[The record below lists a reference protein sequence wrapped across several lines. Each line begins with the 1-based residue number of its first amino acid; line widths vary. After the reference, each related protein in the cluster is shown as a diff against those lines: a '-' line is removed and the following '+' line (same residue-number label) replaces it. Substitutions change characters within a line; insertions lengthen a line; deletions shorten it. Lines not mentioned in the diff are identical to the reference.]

1 MTENKNP
8 ITPQHIATAQA
19 FVPQSAVYDPSGDA
33 AALIPAQY
41 SRGSY
46 RVVYTASTGCGGAT
60 GVIGRHNLVNLQKL
74 SEKVPVDYI
83 NTNFQSD
90 KEWLGAAIPLDSQGK
105 PVPGNK
111 IAHVAQAGNDKTG
124 GSQLGMDLLK
134 HYNLSAFGKDV
145 VLVFVTDT
153 NNRRT
158 DRVVERFDS
167 TFGNSLMENVLN
179 AVKKDQAQKQPP
191 TPAKRSI

>member
-60 GVIGRHNLVNLQKL
+60 GVIGRHNLDNLQKL

>member
-1 MTENKNP
+1 VTENKNP

>member
-1 MTENKNP
+1 
-8 ITPQHIATAQA
+8 
-19 FVPQSAVYDPSGDA
+19 
-33 AALIPAQY
+33 
-41 SRGSY
+41 
-46 RVVYTASTGCGGAT
+46 
-60 GVIGRHNLVNLQKL
+60 
-74 SEKVPVDYI
+74 
-83 NTNFQSD
+83 
-90 KEWLGAAIPLDSQGK
+90 
-105 PVPGNK
+105 
-111 IAHVAQAGNDKTG
+111 
-124 GSQLGMDLLK
+124 MDLLK